1 MKGNKMNTFES
12 PELTFPAKVLEMT
25 ANADSLIDKYTETL
39 AVLESIPEE
48 DRYQLPNFQEAFE
61 LAEQTVNTLME
72 LKVTV
77 KSLFEHSSEM
87 NDKVEEVLRRITSKE

>member
-25 ANADSLIDKYTETL
+25 ANADKLIDIYIE
-39 AVLESIPEE
+39 AVATFEAMPADVEFP
-48 DRYQLPNFQEAFE
+48 QKQEA
-61 LAEQTVNTLME
+61 LDVARLTVDTLME